1 MRGHR
6 SLAPSLVLV
15 ALTVALAF
23 AAPIHAQIGGV
34 DMVDLGGGVWAAI
47 RANPVDEPAV
57 GNSLIIIN
65 EQDVVVVDAALTP
78 SSAAA
83 ILREVRGRTANP
95 VRYLVITHWHDDHVL
110 GAQTYLEAFPDLE
123 IIAHPT
129 TRTAIAEGVIPSLHA
144 NMTAYPEALEETEA
158 QLRSGVGADGS
169 PLTADQ
175 RASQE
180 RFARILRDFIPE
192 MQGMRVALPTML
204 VDDELVL
211 HRGDRQIR
219 IRWLGRGNTAGDL
232 VVHLPVEGIV
242 ATGDL
247 VVAPTPFALGS
258 FIGDW
263 IGTIAAVRALGA
275 DVLVP
280 GHGPVMRDTAYLDT
294 VTELLESVHRQ
305 VADAVARGLTLEET
319 REAVDLEPFRARLAG
334 DDRLR
339 NASFRSY
346 FVVPAVERA
355 WREARGELGRS

>member
-1 MRGHR
+1 MRATR
-6 SLAPSLVLV
+6 MLAVTC
-15 ALTVALAF
+15 ALSALASF
-23 AAPIHAQIGGV
+23 AAPAHGQIGGV
-34 DMVDLGGGVWAAI
+34 DMHDLGGGVWAAI

-57 GNSLIIIN
+57 GNSLIVIN
-65 EQDVVVVDAALTP
+65 DEDVVVVDAALTP

-83 ILREVRGRTANP
+83 ILREVRERTSNP

-129 TRTAIAEGVIPSLHA
+129 TRTALIEGVIPALET
-144 NMTAYPEALEETEA
+144 NLTAYPEALEQTEE
-158 QLRSGVGADGS
+158 QLRTGVGADGT
-169 PLTADQ
+169 PLTEAQ
-175 RASQE
+175 REAQE

-192 MQGMRVALPTML
+192 MRRMRVLLPTML

-211 HRGDRQIR
+211 QRGEREIR
-219 IRWLGRGNTAGDL
+219 VRWMGRGNTAGDL
-232 VVHLPVEGIV
+232 IVHLPAEGIV

-258 FIGDW
+258 YIGDW
-263 IGTIAAVRALGA
+263 IGTLGAVRALGA
-275 DVLVP
+275 GVLVP
-280 GHGPVMRDTAYLDT
+280 GHGPVMRDPSYLDT
-294 VTELLESVHRQ
+294 VVELLETVQAQ

-319 REAVDLEPFRARLAG
+319 RQAVDLESFRARLAG

-355 WREARGELGRS
+355 WREARGELGGS